1 MRIRNKLIHLLGGMT
16 TPEYYSAVRE
26 AMWDEQ
32 TKTVFHV
39 NPDMRTLKASM
50 MVFNHANVPMD
61 VINRELAKKIAD
73 MIVNDNAV
81 VYELSDER
89 FSSDGPYREVTAIVK
104 VVYPE
109 S

>member
-16 TPEYYSAVRE
+16 MHEYYDSVRN
-26 AMWDEQ
+26 AIWDEQ
-32 TKTVFHV
+32 TRTVLRV

-50 MVFNHANVPMD
+50 MVPNHTNVPMD

-89 FSSDGPYREVTAIVK
+89 FSSDGPYREVTAMVK